1 MLFFQLNRRKFF
13 NICKKQRFF
22 VIFLQKRLVFYCFVV
37 YTVIKHDF
45 NQEVCYDFKTIFP
58 LCRPTE

>member
-13 NICKKQRFF
+13 NICKKTTFF
-22 VIFLQKRLVFYCFVV
+22 GNFLQKTLVFYCFVV

-45 NQEVCYDFKTIFP
+45 NQEVCYDFKTIFS